1 MRKIPIIIIAILAA
15 QASVMAQHR
24 ISAAGFGPVKTGMTR
39 VQVGKALGAKMFSL
53 DGDPPSGCKYYKARR
68 GFPGLSFMINEGSMA
83 RVDTTSWAYR
93 TAEGARVGDTEARI
107 KQLYRGRVTV
117 EPHKYIDGN
126 YLIVG
131 SKKSAIIFETDGKK
145 VLMIRAGR
153 YPEVEWVE
161 GCS

>member
-1 MRKIPIIIIAILAA
+1 MAVHVGA
-15 QASVMAQHR
+15 MAQHT
-24 ISAAGFGPVKTGMTR
+24 ISASGFGPVKTGMTQR
-39 VQVGKALGAKMFSL
+39 HVGRALGLSTFSL
-53 DGDPPSGCKYYKARR
+53 DGDPPSGCRYIKARR
-68 GFPGLSFMINEGSMA
+68 GFRGISFMMFEGQMA
-83 RVDTTSWAYR
+83 RVDTTSRSYR

-117 EPHKYIDGN
+117 EPHKYIDGH

-131 SKKSAIIFETDGKK
+131 TKKSAIIFETDGKK

>member
-1 MRKIPIIIIAILAA
+1 
-15 QASVMAQHR
+15 
-24 ISAAGFGPVKTGMTR
+24 
-39 VQVGKALGAKMFSL
+39 
-53 DGDPPSGCKYYKARR
+53 
-68 GFPGLSFMINEGSMA
+68 MA
-83 RVDTTSWAYR
+83 RVDTTSRRYM

-117 EPHKYIDGN
+117 EPHKYIDGH

-131 SKKSAIIFETDGKK
+131 NKKSAIIFETDGKK